1 LRSSPFDEQMLAAPE
16 ELGLDTRAGFRQAA
30 IRLLDGMREGAGR
43 LTIDLSDTRS
53 VDSAGLN
60 ALILVHRYAT
70 ERRQSVRLR
79 GVSEELRQ
87 LLVLTKLD
95 GLFDIEAS
103 GDEA

>member
-1 LRSSPFDEQMLAAPE
+1 MGSSPFDERVLAAPE
-16 ELGLDTRAGFRQAA
+16 DLGLDSRAEFRGAA

-70 ERRQSVRLR
+70 GRRQSVRLR
-79 GVSEELRQ
+79 RVSEELRH

-95 GLFDIEAS
+95 GLFDVEAS
-103 GDEA
+103 GGEA